1 MWKVFSPFGVRF
13 GPSSLWEGN
22 RNAFGEERNTWAK
35 GKSQW
40 LDPPLPQNQ
49 KEKRRND
56 RSVTIITRPWENVAQ
71 TSSPPTGDWVK
82 RKKKKKAPDI
92 DPNHQHPVLG
102 VSLGPHNHAGSYLKL
117 PHFLVK
123 SPPCATLLSIVTT
136 ILSGSDST
144 QTQLLYAVDLPVNV
158 FRSAYAFCLYM
169 VKSPQRDGYRLHY
182 CGFPWNLRIQMS
194 RNVSLFFPQGTSSPV
209 FPVARF
215 KFLPLKKNWKR
226 LTERR
231 FFFCPAGLMEEPFKI
246 DNKLLLLLLCC
257 PFV

>member
-123 SPPCATLLSIVTT
+123 SPPAPLFCPLLPPSSAEVIQHKPSCFMRLIFRSTSSEAPTLFVFIWSRVPKEMGTDCT
-136 ILSGSDST
+136 I
-144 QTQLLYAVDLPVNV
+144 AV
-158 FRSAYAFCLYM
+158 FRGTCASRWAGMSLSFSHKA
-169 VKSPQRDGYRLHY
+169 RLHLS
-182 CGFPWNLRIQMS
+182 FRSHVLS
-194 RNVSLFFPQGTSSPV
+194 FFH
-209 FPVARF
+209 
-215 KFLPLKKNWKR
+215 
-226 LTERR
+226 
-231 FFFCPAGLMEEPFKI
+231 
-246 DNKLLLLLLCC
+246 
-257 PFV
+257 